1 MGSYSYKI
9 TEDEYI
15 LMKKKLDYLEIV
27 RLKWNGFS
35 GKLKDE
41 IKKYFY
47 SQITFEQNF
56 QSIQNKYTYVK
67 MFGKTVDSM
76 SIGKG
81 FSFLDINQYKV
92 EQILLS
98 LQQLKNAKG
107 EIIK

>member
-1 MGSYSYKI
+1 SLGLKLISSHRYEDIPEFQVFVSRIVDNIKKKFYKNMGSYSYKI

-47 SQITFEQNF
+47 
-56 QSIQNKYTYVK
+56 
-67 MFGKTVDSM
+67 
-76 SIGKG
+76 
-81 FSFLDINQYKV
+81 
-92 EQILLS
+92 
-98 LQQLKNAKG
+98 
-107 EIIK
+107 